1 MLLSAAYPPGK
12 GEVSLFTQ
20 WLIGEIGRQG
30 IEVRLN
36 TPLTKEIVAE
46 EKPDAVIVAAGGT
59 ATIPPIKGIDLSHVC
74 KAEDALMGR
83 VVTGDDVV
91 VCGGGEV
98 GVETAIAMAHR
109 ENGKVTIVEM
119 LPSIYSDLQFGKQIK
134 EYEIDVHAGTKV
146 KEITEQEVIVEKD
159 GKEFTIPAKT
169 VILAFGYR
177 PNNVL
182 AKELEGLAEVYTIG
196 GSVKT
201 SNAFEA
207 WQGCVQFDAAVV
219 KNAQSNIIKK
229 EQRSSP

>member
-1 MLLSAAYPPGK
+1 ML
-12 GEVSLFTQ
+12 
-20 WLIGEIGRQG
+20 II
-30 IEVRLN
+30 
-36 TPLTKEIVAE
+36 
-46 EKPDAVIVAAGGT
+46 
-59 ATIPPIKGIDLSHVC
+59 
-74 KAEDALMGR
+74 
-83 VVTGDDVV
+83 
-91 VCGGGEV
+91 
-98 GVETAIAMAHR
+98 
-109 ENGKVTIVEM
+109 
-119 LPSIYSDLQFGKQIK
+119 KQIK

-207 WQGCVQFDAAVV
+207 GRDAF
-219 KNAQSNIIKK
+219 NLMLQL
-229 EQRSSP
+229 